1 MRVSES
7 EGRTMPHERNEE
19 RRRGIGFQE
28 VLKSI
33 REPFLTLVFSRNDCS
48 EILEIFF
55 FFPFSLF
62 SFFFFSRSSLL
73 GFACFAY
80 RNYFANF
87 ITPVFPI
94 FFLFFN
100 VLCIFTYV
108 SILRHGWVVKFNYR
122 HWKKK
127 KKRIRSF
134 ENDSAEIL
142 FPTIDSFPRVVS
154 WRAERDKQWPITR
167 LNMHQRNSAW
177 NIPELITESVRVL
190 QKISI
195 DVSPLSVVR

>member
-62 SFFFFSRSSLL
+62 SFFFFRDPLSLDSRVLHTEIILLILLLPFFQYFFFFSTSFVYLHTFRFFVTDESSSL
-73 GFACFAY
+73 
-80 RNYFANF
+80 
-87 ITPVFPI
+87 
-94 FFLFFN
+94 
-100 VLCIFTYV
+100 
-108 SILRHGWVVKFNYR
+108 FNYR
-122 HWKKK
+122 H
-127 KKRIRSF
+127 
-134 ENDSAEIL
+134 
-142 FPTIDSFPRVVS
+142 
-154 WRAERDKQWPITR
+154 
-167 LNMHQRNSAW
+167 
-177 NIPELITESVRVL
+177 
-190 QKISI
+190 
-195 DVSPLSVVR
+195 